1 MADIGI
7 QTNSVSINVN
17 PDVRPVQGGNADS
30 AAKTARPD
38 AAEEKKRVD
47 LALENVV
54 SVSEDGDTVQATDES
69 MERLEEDAF
78 GKVVAQGNEENRNT
92 VTEQDIS
99 TENDAVIQV
108 REDAAVR
115 EDREGADNKAKEPVE
130 KEKPETVR
138 AEDNPTRRRLD
149 EENDPNRIDP
159 TKERL
164 KEAND
169 PNKPDPVKERLKAQL
184 KREQREEE
192 RENIDTTRDNTA
204 DKQVSSYN
212 GYTNAQLEQL
222 YIKGEISKN
231 DYDREMDARKER
243 AEEIQE
249 GNKEFS
255 REMEVRIA
263 AEELSERQGQEMKAV
278 YSQDSSDTLTPETR
292 DDIITKLQDF
302 SLNN

>member
-99 TENDAVIQV
+99 TENDAAGQV

-115 EDREGADNKAKEPVE
+115 ENREGADNKAKEPVE

-278 YSQDSSDTLTPETR
+278 YSSDSSDTLTPETR